1 MAIGSSGVILLSHSG
16 FVAYNNQHY
25 IVVGEVKNIGNVPIK
40 NVKVTVTLYNEN
52 NEVLYNC
59 TQPTFLEVI
68 PRNGKSPFVVMWFGK
83 DKTSEVARYSISNFM
98 YEESVGKPEKLEIVW
113 SGYSF
118 PDVIGEIRNNG
129 DKNATSVK
137 VIAMFYNKDGNIIG
151 ANSDLSIYLLPPNTT
166 KEFHVTFPFM
176 EDAILQRAE
185 RYEIIAESREYSLKT
200 DEGDDENTGTPINPY
215 RSEEYIVIIILATI
229 ALTFYVLRRT
239 KQKRKHLRKRRKMNH
254 K

>member
-1 MAIGSSGVILLSHSG
+1 
-16 FVAYNNQHY
+16 
-25 IVVGEVKNIGNVPIK
+25 
-40 NVKVTVTLYNEN
+40 
-52 NEVLYNC
+52 
-59 TQPTFLEVI
+59 
-68 PRNGKSPFVVMWFGK
+68 MWFGK

-137 VIAMFYNKDGNIIG
+137 VIAMFYDKDGNIIG